1 MGQKIH
7 PVGLRLG
14 ITRTWESRWFEKKNY
29 KAWLHEDASIR
40 KYFGRLT
47 RAAGISKVEIERRA
61 NQARVIVHTAKPGII
76 IGKRGVGIEDI
87 RKSLEHLTQ
96 KNVQVN
102 VVEIKHPELDA
113 RLVGQNIVD
122 QLEKRIAFRRA
133 MKQSI
138 MRTMKAGARGVK
150 VMVSGRLGGAEI
162 ARSAQDHDGKVPL
175 HTLRADIDYAHVEAF
190 TTFGRIGVKVW
201 IYKGEVLPDAP
212 RPEARQPDRPVGER
226 ATFRDRRND
235 RRGTRGRGGAPGVA
249 LPTAGEI
256 EHDHSSLVSDIDGAP
271 GPTGQ
276 HSTGPHGGEATHD
289 PAAQHGHGV
298 TAETSVV
305 DPASQGTVDTAERPW
320 AGEPAVAAAPAPA
333 TALEA
338 SAPAPATAPE
348 ASAPSAAPEAS
359 APAPAPAPEASAPAP
374 ATALEASAPAPAT
387 APEASA
393 PSTAPEASAPAPA
406 PAPEASAPAPANAP
420 EASAPQASAPETT
433 EPAVTQSE
441 PAPADGA
448 AREPGHEA

>member
-29 KAWLHEDASIR
+29 KLWLHEDQAVR

-47 RAAGISKVEIERRA
+47 RAAAISKVEIERRA

-87 RKSLEHLTQ
+87 RKNLERVTS

-133 MKQSI
+133 MKQAI

-150 VMVSGRLGGAEI
+150 VMCSGRLGGAEI
-162 ARSAQDHDGKVPL
+162 ARTEQNHDGKVPL

-190 TTFGRIGVKVW
+190 TTYGRIGVKVW
-201 IYKGEVLPDAP
+201 IYKGEVLPDQP
-212 RPEARQPDRPVGER
+212 RPEARPQAPVGER

-235 RRGTRGRGGAPGVA
+235 RRGGRGRGGAARPDGEPT
-249 LPTAGEI
+249 LPTANEI
-256 EHDHSSLVSDIDGAP
+256 EHDNTSLESTIDGALARP
-271 GPTGQ
+271 GHPT
-276 HSTGPHGGEATHD
+276 STGEHGGAAVHD
-289 PAAQHGHGV
+289 RGAEHGKGV
-298 TAETSVV
+298 TTETSVV
-305 DPASQGTVDTAERPW
+305 DAASQHTTDDAERPG
-320 AGEPAVAAAPAPA
+320 AGS
-333 TALEA
+333 TAL
-338 SAPAPATAPE
+338 TAHHP
-348 ASAPSAAPEAS
+348 
-359 APAPAPAPEASAPAP
+359 
-374 ATALEASAPAPAT
+374 
-387 APEASA
+387 
-393 PSTAPEASAPAPA
+393 
-406 PAPEASAPAPANAP
+406 
-420 EASAPQASAPETT
+420 
-433 EPAVTQSE
+433 E
-441 PAPADGA
+441 PAPGGGTHD
-448 AREPGHEA
+448 RPEPGTTSESSEAPQ

>member
-14 ITRTWESRWFEKKNY
+14 ITRTWESRWYEKKNY
-29 KAWLHEDASIR
+29 RAWLHEDTAIR

-87 RKSLEHLTQ
+87 RKNLEHLTQ

-133 MKQSI
+133 IKQSI

-201 IYKGEVLPDAP
+201 IYKGEVLPEAP
-212 RPEARQPDRPVGER
+212 RNEQREPERPGER
-226 ATFRDRRND
+226 AQFRDRRND
-235 RRGTRGRGGAPGVA
+235 RRGGRGRGPGGASPAVA
-249 LPTAGEI
+249 PA
-256 EHDHSSLVSDIDGAP
+256 SDA
-271 GPTGQ
+271 
-276 HSTGPHGGEATHD
+276 AA
-289 PAAQHGHGV
+289 PAATAV
-298 TAETSVV
+298 EAAPAPAAPAETAAAT
-305 DPASQGTVDTAERPW
+305 PAP
-320 AGEPAVAAAPAPA
+320 VAAAPAA
-333 TALEA
+333 
-338 SAPAPATAPE
+338 APVETAP
-348 ASAPSAAPEAS
+348 PE
-359 APAPAPAPEASAPAP
+359 
-374 ATALEASAPAPAT
+374 T
-387 APEASA
+387 APVE
-393 PSTAPEASAPAPA
+393 TAPVAAVE
-406 PAPEASAPAPANAP
+406 
-420 EASAPQASAPETT
+420 SAPQAE
-433 EPAVTQSE
+433 
-441 PAPADGA
+441 APAA
-448 AREPGHEA
+448 VPEPDQEAQQ

>member
-29 KAWLHEDASIR
+29 KAWLHEDQAVR

-47 RAAGISKVEIERRA
+47 RAAAISKVEIERRA

-87 RKSLEHLTQ
+87 RKNLEHLTQ

-133 MKQSI
+133 MKQAI
-138 MRTMKAGARGVK
+138 MRTMKAGAKGVK

-162 ARSAQDHDGKVPL
+162 ARSEQNHDGSVPL

-190 TTFGRIGVKVW
+190 TTFGRIGCKVW
-201 IYKGEVLPDAP
+201 IYKGEVLPDQP
-212 RPEARQPDRPVGER
+212 REQKPERPVGER

-235 RRGTRGRGGAPGVA
+235 RRGGRGRGGAGGSGAEGSGASNAPRALEAGDLD
-249 LPTAGEI
+249 LPTANEI
-256 EHDHSSLVSDIDGAP
+256 AHDNQSLASATDGALAHP
-271 GPTGQ
+271 GHPVQTGA
-276 HSTGPHGGEATHD
+276 HGG
-289 PAAQHGHGV
+289 AQIHVLQQASGL
-298 TAETSVV
+298 ADTSS
-305 DPASQGTVDTAERPW
+305 PTPESQHTTDDAERP
-320 AGEPAVAAAPAPA
+320 G
-333 TALEA
+333 
-338 SAPAPATAPE
+338 
-348 ASAPSAAPEAS
+348 
-359 APAPAPAPEASAPAP
+359 
-374 ATALEASAPAPAT
+374 
-387 APEASA
+387 A
-393 PSTAPEASAPAPA
+393 PSTAPTAHH
-406 PAPEASAPAPANAP
+406 PEAAPGGGTHDRPELDTTDNA
-420 EASAPQASAPETT
+420 EVT
-433 EPAVTQSE
+433 E
-441 PAPADGA
+441 
-448 AREPGHEA
+448 